1 MSFNKLNHSPKAIIS
16 NFSKYLAIDTG
27 ILNSQDKLYIYD
39 GPNENST
46 ALPGTSPYLFGKVAG
61 IDGLGPVVLT
71 SSGQDVF
78 LRFTSDWYYTWYGF
92 AITYE
97 QGKSKATCFKRHNV
111 AIFKMVHFPLT
122 TKPHSPI
129 IL

>member
-1 MSFNKLNHSPKAIIS
+1 MSFNKLNHIPKAIIS

-27 ILNSQDKLYIYD
+27 ILNSEDKLYIYD
-39 GPNENST
+39 GPNANST
-46 ALPGTSPYLFGKVAG
+46 ALSGTGPYLFGKVAG
-61 IDGLGPVVLT
+61 LAGLGPVVLT

-78 LRFTSDWYYTWYGF
+78 LRFTSDWYYTAPGF

-97 QGKSKATCFKRHNV
+97 QGKSKATCFEKHDV
-111 AIFKMVHFPLT
+111 AIFKST
-122 TKPHSPI
+122 ITPHSVRLITI